1 MKDTYLCSKPKT
13 AVIGLGN
20 SILSDDGVG
29 IKVVNA
35 LKSIYM
41 EKKAN
46 ICGIC
51 RADGNGLEA
60 KNSEVY
66 VSELNGFEDEEVCA
80 NNRAEFK
87 DIGVCRSNVAEFIE
101 VSSGGI
107 NLMEYMAGF
116 QRAVVID
123 AIVTGRHKAGTVFK
137 FIYPDIPY
145 TKNTVSTHDMDL
157 PAALEL
163 GKHLGIS
170 LPSEII
176 IFAVEAKDTV
186 NFGEELTEEV
196 EKALETVVS
205 EIKLMLD

>member
-1 MKDTYLCSKPKT
+1 MGLSLMNKT
-13 AVIGLGN
+13 AVIGIGN
-20 SILSDDGVG
+20 SILSDDAVG
-29 IKVVNA
+29 IKAVNA

-41 EKKAN
+41 AKEAN
-46 ICGIC
+46 VCGLC
-51 RADGNGLEA
+51 STDGNGLETE
-60 KNSEVY
+60 NSEVC
-66 VSELNGFEDEEVCA
+66 VPELTGFENSEACA
-80 NNRAEFK
+80 SKLTEFEHK
-87 DIGVCRSNVAEFIE
+87 VVSRSSVTEFIE

-145 TKNTVSTHDMDL
+145 TRNTVSTHDMDL

-163 GKHLGIS
+163 GRHLGIS

-186 NFGEELTEEV
+186 NFGEELTVEV
-196 EKALETVVS
+196 EKALETVIS
-205 EIKLMLD
+205 EIKSLLDL